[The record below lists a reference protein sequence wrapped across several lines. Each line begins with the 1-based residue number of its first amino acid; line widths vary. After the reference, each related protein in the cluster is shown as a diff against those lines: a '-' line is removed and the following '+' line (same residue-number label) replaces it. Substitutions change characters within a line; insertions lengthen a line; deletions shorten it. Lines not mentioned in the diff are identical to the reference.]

1 VPASAHDRELSARLL
16 AGDEAALRT
25 AYREHASAV
34 FGLAMRILSNTA
46 LAEEATQDVFVR
58 LWERPDRFDA
68 ERGTL
73 RTFLLAIAHGRAVER
88 VRAEASMRRRHESAL
103 RQPVVPAN
111 DDPAHSLIVRDVQDA
126 VRRALI
132 ELPDDQRRP
141 IEMAYYEGLSYRDVA
156 AALSEPEG
164 TVKYRI
170 RTGMQ
175 KMRAALQAV
184 EVSP

>member
-1 VPASAHDRELSARLL
+1 V
-16 AGDEAALRT
+16 
-25 AYREHASAV
+25 
-34 FGLAMRILSNTA
+34 
-46 LAEEATQDVFVR
+46 
-58 LWERPDRFDA
+58 
-68 ERGTL
+68 
-73 RTFLLAIAHGRAVER
+73 
-88 VRAEASMRRRHESAL
+88 
-103 RQPVVPAN
+103 
-111 DDPAHSLIVRDVQDA
+111 
-126 VRRALI
+126 